1 MHHLVEQ
8 FGGRGTRDSFPL
20 DGLSRGPWPPV
31 GGRAWQ
37 PPARCSPGM
46 NQHQLLPHLPPGPMG
61 GLNHPS
67 KFFSNGPMRGGEKLE
82 LPQPML
88 PGLQREHQRP
98 PPHLHPPPP
107 HRAWEQIG
115 QLYESHLPPQGH
127 PVVPLPNEHSLRL
140 HNGGYAGSGGPPPNP
155 HLPHSRPNQLLKFG
169 GPQEQHVPR
178 GPSLLGDE
186 MWAQVH
192 QQRGYPG
199 KMQGGQR
206 KRPGPPLGEHSVIQH
221 TPLPSL
227 HPPSRPPAAEDCP
240 SPIKRKKSSD
250 QVSHP
255 GLQRFSGPSQSVS
268 QQQSSVHHLPPKP
281 AFWNPLH
288 KDNTPWQTHT
298 SDRKNPPSQEFQES
312 HKQGMG
318 SYTQKSSPAS
328 STPSNL
334 SPPPNSSPGSYNQG
348 CAPQLQKDTFQPQ
361 AANHQSSHSSYPSSK
376 LGLTPPCRAMEPRG
390 PHNQRGPLIGGQGG
404 SQATSYTASTPT
416 RGDRDQ
422 HLHAQSSPA
431 NPPATSNNSSS
442 SSVPY
447 SHFQPHP
454 GLGHQGPPPPP
465 ASNTS
470 VPQQRQSGPHEA
482 WRYQRRPSSDSLEL
496 GIYRPPGL
504 LPQHQ
509 QSHNQVVDSLVP
521 SQHHRHVSPPLPLT
535 NSTRTPV
542 ITPNIPI
549 SQASSSVSSY
559 SDSSSSSGVSMASV
573 STVTTSP
580 PAGCSVNNGSSHNR
594 WQRGREPVPQTPTS
608 AVISPTSALLQP
620 GCQRGQAPT
629 ASQSHQQGLSRPQQ
643 QGAAK
648 SQPMKGK
655 TSYYPQAKLE
665 QHPEFSSSS
674 SLFSSA
680 HQRAGDSVIT
690 SRVSNPLPRS
700 PTAYCPAPSST
711 VKSAPHPSNPPVGH
725 QPDSA
730 STQAYSQSQIH
741 PPAPTSVPQSIEEA
755 LDKLDAELEGHM
767 QAEERRKR
775 DREEQ
780 ERKLREEERRKKEW
794 EMRQKQEEERR
805 RKELEKKEEE
815 RKKRELER
823 QEEERRRREWERQ
836 EQERKRRQEEERKRR
851 EAERVEEER
860 KKREWERQE
869 EERKKRELEKKDRE
883 RKRRERERQEEERKR
898 REAERQEEERKK
910 RELERQEEEKRKQ
923 REMERKEEEKKR
935 MERKREE
942 EACSAKGKEQTAFEN
957 LEKLFSSNSSPAP
970 PPPRLS
976 SVTAPPSGPP
986 PPSSQAS
993 PPYPWLSRGG
1003 IHPCPPGQTPTTTTP
1018 VERLRPPPLTPQ
1030 TEYAREKQRQR
1041 EMWSNNGGM
1050 TFSPSS
1056 THNTSGMNQPVYP
1069 NKPPAMQAAP
1079 NQSKDSTR
1087 ERDSSQPS
1095 LPSLAL
1101 REPPKL
1107 YQAFPRENPPPPPLS
1122 STSSSTGGIL
1132 NKRATGSGLENV
1144 SSSGNDSDSAQFE
1157 EEPSELSTLL
1167 PDGLANI
1174 MAMLD
1179 ESIKKEEEM
1188 YNNEKT
1194 GSTGLLDSFS
1204 PSVQPI
1210 KSYLCAPDLI
1220 PATKH
1225 QPNQEEFGSN
1235 PHASPPVLSRQGS
1248 LASPCSRTSSLNEED
1263 EDYLK
1268 PSPNVCKQSVD
1279 IGMGVG
1285 NTNYRHS
1292 DLAKL
1297 YGLPEQTKSE
1307 ADEDEDEEDSETPS
1321 CSPPPQRPHLHQTG
1335 VNSMFKSLATVLES
1349 QKYAYRGGPFGRP
1362 PPSALVGVKYS
1373 SSLSLGPDICRQQQS
1388 GSPTSDSTNPPFSP
1402 TVPPQKASPPSLLE
1416 DKKLKLEDAD
1426 VWRDNGE
1433 TTDEMMN
1440 SIKKESIHGI
1450 KPIKVV
1456 KEEKQLTT
1464 ISESSL
1470 AELGKSCEIM
1480 LSRQSLP
1487 NKNSLDKSDSHSR
1500 GEHSHKYEK
1509 VKEQRDKNR
1518 NRDRDREKEKKRK
1531 HGHSNSRKH
1540 EDRKEKKKHREK
1552 REEVAFSSSSSSSST
1567 HSSSSHKRHKDG
1579 KSHKEKKD
1587 RRILCDLNLQS
1598 KEGSEKNRSHYDT
1611 DKKKHKEASGA
1622 SSTSEGEHAEWTSSS
1637 GERSSEHKK
1646 GSESGSSL
1654 GSADL
1659 MKLKALSDGPPK
1671 ELKIRLIKVESGDR
1685 ETFIASEVE
1694 EKRIPL
1700 EEISIK
1706 NTASEIIRSCKG
1718 ARVKG
1723 KFKESYLLPAFS
1735 VKPLMTTEEP
1745 IPREKLNPPTPS
1757 IYLESKRDAFS
1768 PVLLQFC
1775 TDPKNPVTVIR
1786 GLAGSLRLNLG
1797 LFSTKSLVEANAEQ
1811 AVEVRTQVQ
1820 QPADENWDPS
1830 GTGQTWPCESSRS
1843 HTTIAKYAQY
1853 QASSFQ
1859 ESLQEEK
1866 GSDEEDDD
1874 EEDEKEKKP
1883 LNSSDNSSKDSLKET
1898 SSGEQKPT
1906 GKIIKFGTNI
1916 DLSDPKRWK
1925 PQLQELQKLPAF
1937 MRVASSGNMLSHVG
1951 HTILGMN
1958 TVQLYMKVPGSR
1970 TPGHQENNNFCSVN
1984 INIGPGDCEWFSV
1997 HENYWQAIND
2007 FCEKHG
2013 VDYLTGSWWPVLE
2026 DLYNANIPVYRFIQ
2040 RPGDLVWINAGTVH
2054 WVQAVGWCN
2063 NIAWN
2068 VGPLNAYQYQL
2079 ALERFEW
2086 NEVKKVKSIV
2096 PMIHVSWN
2104 VARTVKITDPDTYK
2118 MIKHCLLQSMKH
2130 IQILRDQ
2137 LVAEGKKISY
2147 QSRVKDE
2154 PAYYC
2159 NECDVE
2165 VFNLLF
2171 VTSENN
2177 SRKTYVVHCEDCARQ
2192 RSPNLTNVVVLE
2204 QYRIEELMNAYD
2216 SFSLVSSSR

>member
-1 MHHLVEQ
+1 MHHAVEQ

-20 DGLSRGPWPPV
+20 DGLNRGPWPPV

-37 PPARCSPGM
+37 PPARCSPAM

-61 GLNHPS
+61 GPNLHS
-67 KFFSNGPMRGGEKLE
+67 KYLSNGPMRGGDKLE
-82 LPQPML
+82 LPQAML
-88 PGLQREHQRP
+88 PGMQREQQRP
-98 PPHLHPPPP
+98 PPPHAPHPPHPPHHHLHPPPP
-107 HRAWEQIG
+107 HRAWEQLG

-127 PVVPLPNEHSLRL
+127 PVMPPLPNEHSLRL
-140 HNGGYAGSGGPPPNP
+140 HNGGYPGSGGPPPNP
-155 HLPHSRPNQLLKFG
+155 HHPPPGRTNQLMKFG

-178 GPSLLGDE
+178 GPPLLGDE

-192 QQRGYPG
+192 QQRVYPG
-199 KMQGGQR
+199 KMLGGQL

-221 TPLPSL
+221 TPQPPL
-227 HPPSRPPAAEDCP
+227 HPPSRSAPEDCP
-240 SPIKRKKSSD
+240 SPSKRKKSSD
-250 QVSHP
+250 QVPHP
-255 GLQRFSGPSQSVS
+255 GLQRFPGAGQSALS
-268 QQQSSVHHLPPKP
+268 QQTPVHHLPPKP

-288 KDNTPWQTHT
+288 KDSGGPWQPHANE
-298 SDRKNPPSQEFQES
+298 RKNQQPQEFQ
-312 HKQGMG
+312 KNIKPGMG
-318 SYTQKSSPAS
+318 GHLQKSPPP
-328 STPSNL
+328 PSNL
-334 SPPPNSSPGSYNQG
+334 ATPPNSSPGSYNQG
-348 CAPQLQKDTFQPQ
+348 CAPQLKKDALQAQ
-361 AANHQSSHSSYPSSK
+361 AAKHQSPHSSAASPSYRSPTSK
-376 LGLTPPCRAMEPRG
+376 LKVAPPCQPLEPCG
-390 PHNQRGPLIGGQGG
+390 HDNQRGRLPAGQGHGQGHGQGG
-404 SQATSYTASTPT
+404 GGQATPT
-416 RGDRDQ
+416 RGDRDHQ
-422 HLHAQSSPA
+422 ARTHSSPA
-431 NPPATSNNSSS
+431 NTSAASS

-465 ASNTS
+465 PPLPPPPPPPASSTS
-470 VPQQRQSGPHEA
+470 VPQQQQQQSGPHEA
-482 WRYQRRPSSDSLEL
+482 WRYQSRPSRHPQES

-509 QSHNQVVDSLVP
+509 QSHNQVVDNRLP
-521 SQHHRHVSPPLPLT
+521 APTQHHHHPHPHSHPHPHQHHHPVGPPAT
-535 NSTRTPV
+535 STRTPV
-542 ITPNIPI
+542 IMPNLPM
-549 SQASSSVSSY
+549 SQPPCSLGGGGRYNGNGVAMAAVS
-559 SDSSSSSGVSMASV
+559 AA
-573 STVTTSP
+573 TASP
-580 PAGCSVNNGSSHNR
+580 PAGYSVHNGS
-594 WQRGREPVPQTPTS
+594 WQKVKEPGPQTSTS
-608 AVISPTSALLQP
+608 IVSGPKPQVDALLP
-620 GCQRGQAPT
+620 PSCRRDQAPS
-629 ASQSHQQGLSRPQQ
+629 AAAVRESHQQGAVKAPP
-643 QGAAK
+643 AK
-648 SQPMKGK
+648 EKA
-655 TSYYPQAKLE
+655 SYYAQAEPK
-665 QHPEFSSSS
+665 QSPPFSSPSP
-674 SLFSSA
+674 LFSAA
-680 HQRAGDSVIT
+680 HQRTGDSVIT
-690 SRVSNPLPRS
+690 SRVSHPVPHSALLS
-700 PTAYCPAPSST
+700 SSPAPSR
-711 VKSAPHPSNPPVGH
+711 HPLETPMYPRPQIRPP
-725 QPDSA
+725 PPPP
-730 STQAYSQSQIH
+730 
-741 PPAPTSVPQSIEEA
+741 PPAPKSVPQSIEEA

-775 DREEQ
+775 EREEQ
-780 ERKLREEERRKKEW
+780 ERKRRAEEERKKKEW
-794 EMRQKQEEERR
+794 EMRQILEEERK
-805 RKELEKKEEE
+805 RKEQEKRNEE
-815 RKKRELER
+815 RKKREAAER
-823 QEEERRRREWERQ
+823 QQEEERRRREWEKA
-836 EQERKRRQEEERKRR
+836 EQEKKRRQQEEERKRR
-851 EAERVEEER
+851 EMERLEKER
-860 KKREWERQE
+860 RMREWERQE
-869 EERKKRELEKKDRE
+869 EERKKREWEKKEQE
-883 RKRRERERQEEERKR
+883 RKKREWERQKEERRR
-898 REAERQEEERKK
+898 REAERKEREEEEERKK
-910 RELERQEEEKRKQ
+910 ELERREKEKRRMEQHLEEKR
-923 REMERKEEEKKR
+923 
-935 MERKREE
+935 
-942 EACSAKGKEQTAFEN
+942 CKGKELTAIEN
-957 LEKLFSSNSSPAP
+957 LEKLLAAP
-970 PPPRLS
+970 PPPPLS
-976 SVTAPPSGPP
+976 SSATPPTAPPPP
-986 PPSSQAS
+986 ASRSPPS
-993 PPYPWLSRGG
+993 YPWLSRGG
-1003 IHPCPPGQTPTTTTP
+1003 VLQAPSGAAP
-1018 VERLRPPPLTPQ
+1018 ERLRPPPLTPQ

-1041 EMWSNNGGM
+1041 EMWGGSNAAAA
-1050 TFSPSS
+1050 TFGPSS
-1056 THNTSGMNQPVYP
+1056 THNTSGMNQPAFP

-1079 NQSKDSTR
+1079 NQSKDSA
-1087 ERDSSQPS
+1087 
-1095 LPSLAL
+1095 LPALPL

-1107 YQAFPRENPPPPPLS
+1107 YQAFSRDSFGSASARGIIASKQAAADGGALE
-1122 STSSSTGGIL
+1122 ST
-1132 NKRATGSGLENV
+1132 
-1144 SSSGNDSDSAQFE
+1144 QFE
-1157 EEPSELSTLL
+1157 EESSELSTLL

-1179 ESIKKEEEM
+1179 ESIKKEEEL
-1188 YNNEKT
+1188 YNSEKS
-1194 GSTGLLDSFS
+1194 GAAGLLESFS
-1204 PSVQPI
+1204 PPSVEPI

-1225 QPNQEEFGSN
+1225 QPIQEDFGSN
-1235 PHASPPVLSRQGS
+1235 ASPPVLSRQGS

-1268 PSPNVCKQSVD
+1268 PTPSLLSAKHSLD
-1279 IGMGVG
+1279 MGAGVG

-1307 ADEDEDEEDSETPS
+1307 ADEDDDEEDSEAPS

-1373 SSLSLGPDICRQQQS
+1373 SSLSLGPDICRQQQGS
-1388 GSPTSDSTNPPFSP
+1388 SPTSDSTNPPFSP
-1402 TVPPQKASPPSLLE
+1402 AVPPLKSSPRPVLE
-1416 DKKLKLEDAD
+1416 DKKLKLEDSD
-1426 VWRDNGE
+1426 VWTDEGE
-1433 TTDEMMN
+1433 TDESSYPVKKRSIPTIIK
-1440 SIKKESIHGI
+1440 SIK
-1450 KPIKVV
+1450 VA
-1456 KEEKQLTT
+1456 KEEQRLTT

-1470 AELGKSCEIM
+1470 AELGKSCEVM
-1480 LSRQSLP
+1480 LSRQSLA
-1487 NKNSLDKSDSHSR
+1487 NA
-1500 GEHSHKYEK
+1500 GSHKPEK
-1509 VKEQRDKNR
+1509 SKEHREKER
-1518 NRDRDREKEKKRK
+1518 NKDREKERKRK
-1531 HGHSNSRKH
+1531 HGHGSSSRKH
-1540 EDRKEKKKHREK
+1540 EDRKEKKKHRE
-1552 REEVAFSSSSSSSST
+1552 RRDELVLSSSSSSSSG
-1567 HSSSSHKRHKDG
+1567 HSGSSHKRHKDG
-1579 KSHKEKKD
+1579 RSHKEKKD
-1587 RRILCDLNLQS
+1587 RRILGDLNLQR
-1598 KEGSEKNRSHYDT
+1598 KEGLEKNRSHYDP
-1611 DKKKHKEASGA
+1611 DKRRHKEASGA
-1622 SSTSEGEHAEWTSSS
+1622 SSTSEGELAEWTSSS
-1637 GERSSEHKK
+1637 RERSSELNR
-1646 GSESGSSL
+1646 GPDSGPL
-1654 GSADL
+1654 GPTDFL
-1659 MKLKALSDGPPK
+1659 KLKALSDGPPK

-1700 EEISIK
+1700 EEICIK

-1723 KFKESYLLPAFS
+1723 KFKESFLLPAFS
-1735 VKPLMTTEEP
+1735 VKPIITAEEP

-1874 EEDEKEKKP
+1874 EEKEKEKEKEKKP
-1883 LNSSDNSSKDSLKET
+1883 LSSCEALNKDGLKE
-1898 SSGEQKPT
+1898 SSNGEQKPL

-1937 MRVASSGNMLSHVG
+1937 MRVASSSNMLSHVG

-2068 VGPLNAYQYQL
+2068 VGPLNGYQYQL

-2104 VARTVKITDPDTYK
+2104 VARTLKITDPDTYK

-2165 VFNLLF
+2165 VFDLLF

-2192 RSPNLTNVVVLE
+2192 RSPNLNNVVVLE

-2216 SFSLVSSSR
+2216 SFNLAAASR

>member
-1 MHHLVEQ
+1 MHHAVEQ
-8 FGGRGTRDSFPL
+8 FGGRVTRDSSPL
-20 DGLSRGPWPPV
+20 DGLNRGPWAPV
-31 GGRAWQ
+31 GARTWQ

-46 NQHQLLPHLPPGPMG
+46 NQHQLLSHLPPGPMG
-61 GLNHPS
+61 GPNHPN
-67 KFFSNGPMRGGEKLE
+67 KFFSNGPIRGGEKLD

-88 PGLQREHQRP
+88 PGLQREQQRL

-107 HRAWEQIG
+107 HRAWEQLG
-115 QLYESHLPPQGH
+115 QLYDSHLPHPPQGH
-127 PVVPLPNEHSLRL
+127 PVLPLSNEHSLRL
-140 HNGGYAGSGGPPPNP
+140 HNGGYASGGGPPPSP
-155 HLPHSRPNQLLKFG
+155 HHPPNRPNQLLKFG
-169 GPQEQHVPR
+169 GHQEQHVPR
-178 GPSLLGDE
+178 GPPLLGDE

-192 QQRGYPG
+192 QRGYPG
-199 KMQGGQR
+199 KMLGQL

-221 TPLPSL
+221 TPPLLSVHPS
-227 HPPSRPPAAEDCP
+227 SRPVVEDCP
-240 SPIKRKKSSD
+240 SPSKRQKSSD
-250 QVSHP
+250 QGPFP
-255 GLQRFSGPSQSVS
+255 GQQRFPSQPH
-268 QQQSSVHHLPPKP
+268 SSVHPLPPKP
-281 AFWNPLH
+281 VFWNPLH
-288 KDNTPWQTHT
+288 KNSSPWQPQT
-298 SDRKNPPSQEFQES
+298 SDRKNPLSQEFQETN
-312 HKQGMG
+312 KQGMG
-318 SYTQKSSPAS
+318 SYTQKSPPAP
-328 STPSNL
+328 STPSNF
-334 SPPPNSSPGSYNQG
+334 SPIPNSSTGSYNQG
-348 CAPQLQKDTFQPQ
+348 CSPQLQSQ
-361 AANHQSSHSSYPSSK
+361 AVKQQSHHSSYLSPGSK
-376 LGLTPPCRAMEPRG
+376 LGLAPPCPAIEPHG
-390 PHNQRGPLIGGQGG
+390 PHISRGPLIGGQVG
-404 SQATSYTASTPT
+404 SQATSQTASTPT
-416 RGDRDQ
+416 RGDREQ
-422 HLHAQSSPA
+422 HLHAKLSPA
-431 NPPATSNNSSS
+431 NPPATSNNNNGSSSSTTSISSS

-454 GLGHQGPPPPP
+454 GMGHQRPPPP
-465 ASNTS
+465 ASSTS
-470 VPQQRQSGPHEA
+470 VPQHQRSGPHEA
-482 WRYQRRPSSDSLEL
+482 WRYQSKASGHSLES
-496 GIYRPPGL
+496 GTHRPPGL
-504 LPQHQ
+504 LPQQQ
-509 QSHNQVVDSLVP
+509 QSHNQVVDKRVPGP
-521 SQHHRHVSPPLPLT
+521 SQHQHHVSRGLPPT
-535 NSTRTPV
+535 SSTPTSV
-542 ITPNIPI
+542 ITANLPI
-549 SQASSSVSSY
+549 TQASCSVGGYGSSPGRVMAAGQSSL
-559 SDSSSSSGVSMASV
+559 
-573 STVTTSP
+573 TTSP
-580 PAGCSVNNGSSHNR
+580 PSGCAVSKGSGVNS
-594 WQRGREPVPQTPTS
+594 WQRGRVPVPQTS
-608 AVISPTSALLQP
+608 ISGVASPAPQLDALLQP
-620 GCQRGQAPT
+620 RCQGGQVAT
-629 ASQSHQQGLSRPQQ
+629 ANQSQNQGLPRLQHSR
-643 QGAAK
+643 
-648 SQPMKGK
+648 SQATKKKM
-655 TSYYPQAKLE
+655 SYYAQADVVPP
-665 QHPEFSSSS
+665 PESSSQ
-674 SLFSSA
+674 SLFSG

-690 SRVSNPLPRS
+690 SRVSNPPS
-700 PTAYCPAPSST
+700 SSAPYCPAPRSNFNSAAQHPNQALSSRLGPRLESVSKQPYSQPQVRHPT
-711 VKSAPHPSNPPVGH
+711 PSSAP
-725 QPDSA
+725 A
-730 STQAYSQSQIH
+730 SIG
-741 PPAPTSVPQSIEEA
+741 EA
-755 LDKLDAELEGHM
+755 LDKLDAELQGHM
-767 QAEERRKR
+767 QAEERKRR
-775 DREEQ
+775 DREER
-780 ERKLREEERRKKEW
+780 EKKMREEERLKREWEIRKKKDE
-794 EMRQKQEEERR
+794 
-805 RKELEKKEEE
+805 EKKKRELQKEEEE
-815 RKKRELER
+815 RKKRELDRQEEDRRRRDWER
-823 QEEERRRREWERQ
+823 QAKERRRKEEEEKRMEAERLEEERRKREWE
-836 EQERKRRQEEERKRR
+836 RQEEERKRR
-851 EAERVEEER
+851 ELER
-860 KKREWERQE
+860 KEQERKRREWERQE
-869 EERKKRELEKKDRE
+869 EERKKREAERRE
-883 RKRRERERQEEERKR
+883 RKRREQ
-898 REAERQEEERKK
+898 
-910 RELERQEEEKRKQ
+910 ERQEEEKR
-923 REMERKEEEKKR
+923 RELAGKEEERKR
-935 MERKREE
+935 MARIREE
-942 EACSAKGKEQTAFEN
+942 EACGAKCKEQTAMEN
-957 LEKLFSSNSSPAP
+957 LERLLSGSSSPPP

-976 SVTAPPSGPP
+976 AVPATTSGPS

-1003 IHPCPPGQTPTTTTP
+1003 THLCPQGQTPTTTTTTTTP
-1018 VERLRPPPLTPQ
+1018 AERLRPPPLTPQ

-1041 EMWSNNGGM
+1041 EMWSNNGGVN
-1050 TFSPSS
+1050 FSPSS
-1056 THNTSGMNQPVYP
+1056 THNTSGMNQSVY
-1069 NKPPAMQAAP
+1069 NKPPPAMQAAP
-1079 NQSKDSTR
+1079 NQSKDSTK
-1087 ERDSSQPS
+1087 EVESSQNS
-1095 LPSLAL
+1095 LPTMVL

-1107 YQAFPRENPPPPPLS
+1107 YQAFPRENLPPPPLS
-1122 STSSSTGGIL
+1122 STTTRGIL
-1132 NKRATGSGLENV
+1132 NKPLTGSGLENASRCV
-1144 SSSGNDSDSAQFE
+1144 SDSDSAQFE
-1157 EEPSELSTLL
+1157 EEPAEMSTLL

-1179 ESIKKEEEM
+1179 ESIEKEEEM
-1188 YNNEKT
+1188 LNCEKSDSP
-1194 GSTGLLDSFS
+1194 GLRENFSTGI
-1204 PSVQPI
+1204 QPI
-1210 KSYLCAPDLI
+1210 KNYLSAPDLI

-1225 QPNQEEFGSN
+1225 QPNQEDFGSN

-1248 LASPCSRTSSLNEED
+1248 LASPCSRTSSLNEDEED
-1263 EDYLK
+1263 DLK
-1268 PSPNVCKQSVD
+1268 PSFNSKQSLD
-1279 IGMGVG
+1279 MRMGVC

-1297 YGLPEQTKSE
+1297 YGLPEQTRSE
-1307 ADEDEDEEDSETPS
+1307 ADEDDEDEDSETPS

-1362 PPSALVGVKYS
+1362 PPSALGGVKYS
-1373 SSLSLGPDICRQQQS
+1373 SSLSLGPDICRQQQG

-1402 TVPPQKASPPSLLE
+1402 ALPPLKCSPLLE

-1426 VWRDNGE
+1426 VWRDDEE
-1433 TTDEMMN
+1433 TVERKTSMKSEN
-1440 SIKKESIHGI
+1440 ISSINRA
-1450 KPIKVV
+1450 KVI
-1456 KEEKQLTT
+1456 KEEQLLTT

-1480 LSRQSLP
+1480 LSRQSLS
-1487 NKNSLDKSDSHSR
+1487 NKSS
-1500 GEHSHKYEK
+1500 
-1509 VKEQRDKNR
+1509 RDKPDGHGNVQDRHKSEKIKEHKERDR
-1518 NRDRDREKEKKRK
+1518 NRDKEKERKRK
-1531 HGHSNSRKH
+1531 HSSSRKH
-1540 EDRKEKKKHREK
+1540 EERKEKKKHRDK
-1552 REEVAFSSSSSSSST
+1552 REATAFSSSSPST
-1567 HSSSSHKRHKDG
+1567 HSSSSHKRHKDV

-1587 RRILCDLNLQS
+1587 RRILGDLNLQS
-1598 KEGSEKNRSHYDT
+1598 KQSHYDA
-1611 DKKKHKEASGA
+1611 DKKKRKSASGS
-1622 SSTSEGEHAEWTSSS
+1622 SSTSEGDHPESSS
-1637 GERSSEHKK
+1637 KHNQD
-1646 GSESGSSL
+1646 SESGPSL
-1654 GSADL
+1654 GSDF

-1706 NTASEIIRSCKG
+1706 NTASEILRSCKG

-1723 KFKESYLLPAFS
+1723 KFRESYLLPAFS
-1735 VKPLMTTEEP
+1735 VKPIMTSGEP

-1820 QPADENWDPS
+1820 QPADENWDAS

-1859 ESLQEEK
+1859 ESLQDEK
-1866 GSDEEDDD
+1866 GSDEEED
-1874 EEDEKEKKP
+1874 EDEKEKPSNSTDTLSKDASKE
-1883 LNSSDNSSKDSLKET
+1883 NSSL
-1898 SSGEQKPT
+1898 EQKPV

-1925 PQLQELQKLPAF
+1925 AQLQELQKLPAF

-1997 HENYWQAIND
+1997 HENYWHAISD

-2068 VGPLNAYQYQL
+2068 VGPLSAYQYQL

-2118 MIKHCLLQSMKH
+2118 MIKHCLLQSIKH

-2171 VTSENN
+2171 VTSESS

-2204 QYRIEELMNAYD
+2204 QYRTEELMNAYD
-2216 SFSLVSSSR
+2216 SFSLASPHRSHLIVLKQSHESLKSSFFSCNNQ

>member
-1 MHHLVEQ
+1 M
-8 FGGRGTRDSFPL
+8 
-20 DGLSRGPWPPV
+20 
-31 GGRAWQ
+31 
-37 PPARCSPGM
+37 
-46 NQHQLLPHLPPGPMG
+46 
-61 GLNHPS
+61 
-67 KFFSNGPMRGGEKLE
+67 
-82 LPQPML
+82 
-88 PGLQREHQRP
+88 
-98 PPHLHPPPP
+98 
-107 HRAWEQIG
+107 
-115 QLYESHLPPQGH
+115 
-127 PVVPLPNEHSLRL
+127 PNEHTLRP

-155 HLPHSRPNQLLKFG
+155 HLPPNRPNQLLKFG

-178 GPSLLGDE
+178 GPPLLGDE

-199 KMQGGQR
+199 KMLGGQL

-221 TPLPSL
+221 TPLPSV
-227 HPPSRPPAAEDCP
+227 HPSSHPAAEDCP
-240 SPIKRKKSSD
+240 SPSKRKKSLD

-255 GLQRFSGPSQSVS
+255 GLQRFPGPGQSLPSQH
-268 QQQSSVHHLPPKP
+268 QLSVHHLPPKA

-288 KDNTPWQTHT
+288 KNTPWQPQT
-298 SDRKNPPSQEFQES
+298 SDRKNPQSQEFQLRTETN
-312 HKQGMG
+312 KQGMG
-318 SYTQKSSPAS
+318 SYAQKSSPAS
-328 STPSNL
+328 STPSNF
-334 SPPPNSSPGSYNQG
+334 SPPPNSSPGSYRQG
-348 CAPQLQKDTFQPQ
+348 CAPQLQKDAFQPQ
-361 AANHQSSHSSYPSSK
+361 AVNQQSPHSSYPSSK
-376 LGLTPPCRAMEPRG
+376 PCQTMEPRG
-390 PHNQRGPLIGGQGG
+390 AHNQRSPLIGGQGG
-404 SQATSYTASTPT
+404 GQVTSHTASTPT

-422 HLHAQSSPA
+422 HLHAQLSPA
-431 NPPATSNNSSS
+431 NPPATSTSSSS

-454 GLGHQGPPPPP
+454 GLGHKGPPPPP
-465 ASNTS
+465 SPGGSTS
-470 VPQQRQSGPHEA
+470 VPQRLQSRPHEA
-482 WRYQRRPSSDSLEL
+482 WRYQSRPSSHSLES

-504 LPQHQ
+504 LPQSQ
-509 QSHNQVVDSLVP
+509 QSHNQVADSRVPVP
-521 SQHHRHVSPPLPLT
+521 SQHHHHVSPPLPQT
-535 NSTRTPV
+535 NSARTPV
-542 ITPNIPI
+542 ITANLPI
-549 SQASSSVSSY
+549 SQASCAIGGYSNSRSST
-559 SDSSSSSGVSMASV
+559 GVTMAGV
-573 STVTTSP
+573 STVNTSL
-580 PAGCSVNNGSSHNR
+580 PAGCPVNNGSSNSS
-594 WQRGREPVPQTPTS
+594 WQRGREPVTQTS
-608 AVISPTSALLQP
+608 ARGVTSPISQLDAMLQP
-620 GCQRGQAPT
+620 GCQIGQTTT
-629 ASQSHQQGLSRPQQ
+629 ANQLQQQELPRPQQ
-643 QGAAK
+643 GPTK
-648 SQPMKGK
+648 SRPTKGK
-655 TSYYPQAKLE
+655 TPYYVQAELE
-665 QHPEFSSSS
+665 QTPAFSSSS
-674 SLFSSA
+674 SLFSSG

-690 SRVSNPLPRS
+690 SRVSNPLP
-700 PTAYCPAPSST
+700 SSAT
-711 VKSAPHPSNPPVGH
+711 TYRSAPRSTGGTAPQPSNPSIPALSSRLGHHLEFPV
-725 QPDSA
+725 
-730 STQAYSQSQIH
+730 TQAYSEPQIC
-741 PPAPTSVPQSIEEA
+741 PPAQTSVPQSIEEA

-767 QAEERRKR
+767 QAEEKRKR
-775 DREEQ
+775 DREVEQ
-780 ERKLREEERRKKEW
+780 ERKNREEQRQKKEW
-794 EMRQKQEEERR
+794 EMRQKRDEERK
-805 RKELEKKEEE
+805 RKELEKEEE
-815 RKKRELER
+815 RKKRELDRQEEEKRRREWERQEQERKRRHEEERRRREAER

-836 EQERKRRQEEERKRR
+836 E
-851 EAERVEEER
+851 EER
-860 KKREWERQE
+860 KKREWE
-869 EERKKRELEKKDRE
+869 KKERE
-883 RKRRERERQEEERKR
+883 RKRREWERQEEDRKK
-898 REAERQEEERKK
+898 REAERQEQERKK
-910 RELERQEEEKRKQ
+910 RELERQEEEKKKQ
-923 REMERKEEEKKR
+923 REWEKKEEKKR

-942 EACSAKGKEQTAFEN
+942 ELCSAKGKEQTAIEN
-957 LEKLFSSNSSPAP
+957 LERLLSCNTSPTP
-970 PPPRLS
+970 QPPRLS
-976 SVTAPPSGPP
+976 SVNAPPSDPS

-1003 IHPCPPGQTPTTTTP
+1003 VHPCPPGQTPTTTTP
-1018 VERLRPPPLTPQ
+1018 VERLRPPPLTPRPPPLTPQ

-1041 EMWSNNGGM
+1041 EMWSNNGGT

-1056 THNTSGMNQPVYP
+1056 TNNTSGMNQSVYP
-1069 NKPPAMQAAP
+1069 NKPPTMQAAP
-1079 NQSKDSTR
+1079 NQSKDSATA
-1087 ERDSSQPS
+1087 RDSSQHS
-1095 LPSLAL
+1095 LPTLAL

-1107 YQAFPRENPPPPPLS
+1107 YQAFPRENLTPPRS
-1122 STSSSTGGIL
+1122 SSSSMREILHAPVTSS
-1132 NKRATGSGLENV
+1132 GLKNA
-1144 SSSGNDSDSAQFE
+1144 SSCGTDSAQFE

-1188 YNNEKT
+1188 YISEKT
-1194 GSTGLLDSFS
+1194 GSTRLLDNFT

-1220 PATKH
+1220 PAMKH
-1225 QPNQEEFGSN
+1225 QPNQEDFGSN

-1263 EDYLK
+1263 EDCLK
-1268 PSPNVCKQSVD
+1268 PSPNTPLNPKRSMD
-1279 IGMGVG
+1279 MGEG

-1307 ADEDEDEEDSETPS
+1307 ADEEEDEEDPETPS

-1349 QKYAYRGGPFGRP
+1349 RKYAYRGGPFGRP
-1362 PPSALVGVKYS
+1362 PPSALLGVKYS
-1373 SSLSLGPDICRQQQS
+1373 SSLSLGPDICRQQQNS
-1388 GSPTSDSTNPPFSP
+1388 SPTSDPPFSP
-1402 TVPPQKASPPSLLE
+1402 AVPPVKSSPPPLLE
-1416 DKKLKLEDAD
+1416 DKKLKIEGAD
-1426 VWRDNGE
+1426 VWRDDGDTMEDRLKSTIN
-1433 TTDEMMN
+1433 
-1440 SIKKESIHGI
+1440 
-1450 KPIKVV
+1450 PIKVV
-1456 KEEKQLTT
+1456 KEERLLKT

-1470 AELGKSCEIM
+1470 AELGKSCEVM

-1487 NKNSLDKSDSHSR
+1487 NKNSLDKPDGHVKVEDR
-1500 GEHSHKYEK
+1500 HKPEK
-1509 VKEQRDKNR
+1509 VKGHREKDRH
-1518 NRDRDREKEKKRK
+1518 RDRDKDREKYKKKKQSHCHR
-1531 HGHSNSRKH
+1531 STRKH
-1540 EDRKEKKKHREK
+1540 EDRKEKKHREK
-1552 REEVAFSSSSSSSST
+1552 REMVFSSSCSSSSSST
-1567 HSSSSHKRHKDG
+1567 HFSSSHKRHKSD
-1579 KSHKEKKD
+1579 KEKKD
-1587 RRILCDLNLQS
+1587 RRILGDLNLQS
-1598 KEGSEKNRSHYDT
+1598 KKGSENNRGHYDT
-1611 DKKKHKEASGA
+1611 DQTKQNEPSGA
-1622 SSTSEGEHAEWTSSS
+1622 SPTSGEHSEWTSRSS
-1637 GERSSEHKK
+1637 SERSSEEKK
-1646 GSESGSSL
+1646 DSESGSSL
-1654 GSADL
+1654 GSTDFL
-1659 MKLKALSDGPPK
+1659 KLKALSDGPPK

-1700 EEISIK
+1700 EEINIT

-1718 ARVKG
+1718 ARIKG
-1723 KFKESYLLPAFS
+1723 KFKESFLLPAFS
-1735 VKPLMTTEEP
+1735 VKPAMTSDEP

-1866 GSDEEDDD
+1866 GSDDEDD
-1874 EEDEKEKKP
+1874 EDEKKP
-1883 LNSSDNSSKDSLKET
+1883 SCSSDIPNKDSSKESI
-1898 SSGEQKPT
+1898 SAEQKQV

-1997 HENYWQAIND
+1997 HENYWQAISD

-2026 DLYNANIPVYRFIQ
+2026 DLYKANIPVYRFIQ

-2104 VARTVKITDPDTYK
+2104 VARTVKVTDPDTFK
-2118 MIKHCLLQSMKH
+2118 MVKHCLLQSMKH
-2130 IQILRDQ
+2130 IQL
-2137 LVAEGKKISY
+2137 
-2147 QSRVKDE
+2147 
-2154 PAYYC
+2154 
-2159 NECDVE
+2159 E

-2171 VTSENN
+2171 VTSESN

-2204 QYRIEELMNAYD
+2204 QYRIEELMNTYD
-2216 SFSLVSSSR
+2216 SFNLASSSSR